1 MIFLP
6 ETEEIIISGGDGKI
20 KKLIRKT
27 DGNDILQ
34 VEHTMINEATLPGQI
49 NSMSLTSD
57 KKEIVCVSTTGKIFR
72 VLIPNLDY
80 ILHSTSHSSS
90 INDIAFNEYGKI
102 NDICYTVDDH
112 GNLFEYDLNDFNV
125 LGIIPANDDEN
136 ANSVNIPKA
145 TSVYIGDDESIYI
158 GYSNGNLKNFSKDL
172 SLKLFDIP
180 KHKGNINCIYVDGNY
195 ILTGGEDGI
204 IRVWTRR
211 THELIIQVP
220 AHHSNVRCLF
230 ADINSPNLIYSCGDD
245 RELVC
250 FDLKLQKRQN
260 NQSINNGYLTGI
272 SQKIDKEYEI
282 ISCGINCNLYVWD
295 FCKTQ
300 PIREIN
306 LNENMMAVKISHN
319 GKFFDLGS
327 SSRNLDFFFT

>member
-1 MIFLP
+1 MCINNRENIQSINTKFRLFLHF
-6 ETEEIIISGGDGKI
+6 T
-20 KKLIRKT
+20 
-27 DGNDILQ
+27 
-34 VEHTMINEATLPGQI
+34 
-49 NSMSLTSD
+49 
-57 KKEIVCVSTTGKIFR
+57 F
-72 VLIPNLDY
+72 
-80 ILHSTSHSSS
+80 HSSS

-180 KHKGNINCIYVDGNY
+180 THKGNINCIYVDGNY

-245 RELVC
+245 RELIC

-272 SQKIDKEYEI
+272 SQIVNKEYEI

-295 FCKTQ
+295 FYKSK
-300 PIREIN
+300 PIKEIN
-306 LNENMMAVKISHN
+306 LNENMMAVKFRIMEN
-319 GKFFDLGS
+319 FLFW
-327 SSRNLDFFFT
+327 FFFKKFGFFLYLNMNLWESHKVILDILIIYNGVLMINKLFLFLLIHLFVFGMFMGEIYCFLIFKRNFF